1 LFPVMSDL
9 PERAGNLGR
18 AIFLRPVR
26 PMSGPSPTNNVP
38 RVLMDN
44 WLDEQFTVLNIPM
57 QNWMVVSFA
66 LILIAALI
74 TIWDRT

>member
-1 LFPVMSDL
+1 
-9 PERAGNLGR
+9 
-18 AIFLRPVR
+18 
-26 PMSGPSPTNNVP
+26 
-38 RVLMDN
+38 MDN